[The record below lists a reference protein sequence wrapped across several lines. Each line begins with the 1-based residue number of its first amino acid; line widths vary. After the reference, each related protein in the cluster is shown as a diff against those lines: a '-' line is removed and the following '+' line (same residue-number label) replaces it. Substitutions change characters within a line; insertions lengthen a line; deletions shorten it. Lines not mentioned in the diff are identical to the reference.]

1 MKRVAALL
9 AVVFSALVLSACG
22 GGEETACRDIPV
34 SVVERPGLTVEDNG
48 RWVAPGESVTFRL
61 RISQGWELIGVKCA
75 GEYRLTAEGKTAQLE
90 LLDVRYPLR
99 AEVELEAAEDP
110 DDPAK
115 RPFRSI
121 TYRPNGGDG
130 ATQIIP
136 YNIREHSRPNTS
148 NGVGLFVRAGHTLTG
163 WNTAPDGSGTAVG
176 LGSRATV
183 PLEGLTLY
191 AQWQPWT
198 AAEEFDFERVEDGLR
213 ITGYHGTGEPVVVPQ
228 EVDGRPVKY
237 IGRGAFDG
245 CPAKWVILP
254 PGLHTVETK
263 AFTGAALEELTL
275 FDDIEVIADAC
286 FPDCASFRTVH
297 INAVEDPY
305 GTHYRR
311 ESLYADKVD
320 LLINA
325 RGKKKLVFYG
335 GCSTWYNLIGDEAAR
350 RFPSYTVV
358 NMGLNGTVN
367 SLAQMEI
374 MGTFLE
380 EGDILFHAPELSSQQ
395 QLLLSTKMY
404 NGDDKLWC
412 GLEYNYDLLS
422 LVDLRRLGGGVFNS
436 LTFYLGR
443 KKPGGSYDE
452 VYKDADGNTI
462 MDVTGSISFVRTQAL
477 SKLEDSV
484 TLDPAWLDGGLPELE
499 RVYGEY
505 GEKGV
510 RIYVSYGCVNWEGLP
525 QEEQGN
531 GPEMERRFREL
542 IGAMDGPVV
551 VSRLQDY
558 TYVTRDFYD
567 THYHLLTPQAYDN
580 TRKWLRDLGAQMAAD
595 GLPGG
600 LPPQ

>member
-1 MKRVAALL
+1 
-9 AVVFSALVLSACG
+9 
-22 GGEETACRDIPV
+22 
-34 SVVERPGLTVEDNG
+34 
-48 RWVAPGESVTFRL
+48 
-61 RISQGWELIGVKCA
+61 
-75 GEYRLTAEGKTAQLE
+75 
-90 LLDVRYPLR
+90 
-99 AEVELEAAEDP
+99 
-110 DDPAK
+110 
-115 RPFRSI
+115 
-121 TYRPNGGDG
+121 
-130 ATQIIP
+130 
-136 YNIREHSRPNTS
+136 
-148 NGVGLFVRAGHTLTG
+148 
-163 WNTAPDGSGTAVG
+163 
-176 LGSRATV
+176 
-183 PLEGLTLY
+183 
-191 AQWQPWT
+191 
-198 AAEEFDFERVEDGLR
+198 
-213 ITGYHGTGEPVVVPQ
+213 
-228 EVDGRPVKY
+228 
-237 IGRGAFDG
+237 
-245 CPAKWVILP
+245 
-254 PGLHTVETK
+254 
-263 AFTGAALEELTL
+263 
-275 FDDIEVIADAC
+275 
-286 FPDCASFRTVH
+286 
-297 INAVEDPY
+297 
-305 GTHYRR
+305 
-311 ESLYADKVD
+311 
-320 LLINA
+320 
-325 RGKKKLVFYG
+325 
-335 GCSTWYNLIGDEAAR
+335 
-350 RFPSYTVV
+350 
-358 NMGLNGTVN
+358 
-367 SLAQMEI
+367 
-374 MGTFLE
+374 
-380 EGDILFHAPELSSQQ
+380 
-395 QLLLSTKMY
+395 MY

-462 MDVTGSISFVRTQAL
+462 MDATGSISFVRTQAL